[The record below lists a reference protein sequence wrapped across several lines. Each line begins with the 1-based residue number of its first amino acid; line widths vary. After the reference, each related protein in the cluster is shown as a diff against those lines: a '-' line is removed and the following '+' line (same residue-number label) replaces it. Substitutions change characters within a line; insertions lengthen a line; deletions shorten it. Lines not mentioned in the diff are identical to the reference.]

1 MTPPTMAG
9 WNLALRFGLE
19 LGALA
24 GLGFAAWTIT
34 SGPVRWTALTLV
46 PITAAV
52 TWGVFNVVDDPSRSG
67 TAPIEVDGRVR
78 LAIEVLLMVGGAVA
92 ITVSGQREI
101 GIVFLILVTAHYAAS
116 WNRVEWLVR
125 ERRRRPGDTSIAHGP

>member
-24 GLGFAAWTIT
+24 GAGFAAWTLA
-34 SGPVRWTALTLV
+34 SGPVRWAAVMLV

-52 TWGVFNVVDDPSRSG
+52 IWGVFNVVDDPSRSG
-67 TAPIEVDGRVR
+67 AAPIEVSGWIR
-78 LAIEVLLMVGGAVA
+78 LAIEVAILGGGAAA
-92 ITVSGQREI
+92 IAFAGRHDI
-101 GIVFLILVTAHYAAS
+101 WIVFALLVTFHYAAS
-116 WNRVEWLVR
+116 TSRIAWLV
-125 ERRRRPGDTSIAHGP
+125 EA

>member
-19 LGALA
+19 LGSLA
-24 GLGFAAWTIT
+24 GAGFAAWTLT
-34 SGPVRWTALTLV
+34 SGPVRWAAVTLV

-67 TAPIEVDGRVR
+67 TAPVEVSGWIR
-78 LAIEVLLMVGGAVA
+78 LAIEALILGGGAAA
-92 ITVSGQREI
+92 ITFAGRRDI
-101 GIVFLILVTAHYAAS
+101 GIVFALLVAFHYAAS
-116 WNRVEWLVR
+116 TSRIEWLVQ
-125 ERRRRPGDTSIAHGP
+125 A

>member
-67 TAPIEVDGRVR
+67 AAPIEVSGWIR
-78 LAIEVLLMVGGAVA
+78 LTIEAVILGGGAAAMAFAGRRDIGTVFALLVA
-92 ITVSGQREI
+92 
-101 GIVFLILVTAHYAAS
+101 FHYAAS
-116 WNRVEWLVR
+116 TTRIEWLVQASQPPTPTR
-125 ERRRRPGDTSIAHGP
+125 